1 MLNIHSFDLNFFSI
15 CWQITALHIYSVNT
29 WDKWKSKQRNLEGN
43 HKRENLLL
51 VFTLRHK
58 ILKSKFNR
66 PAKLS
71 MPLGVRWTKN
81 IPFCKFP
88 AWLCPSFLK
97 QSILNIWFLRP
108 VWYQA
113 ECRDKVVLIQKRPF
127 LQIPNVHSQC
137 TYCCLCKSIIDYEP
151 KVVAINSKIK
161 FQMVS
166 LTSWRPYLC
175 PSEGHKIN
183 MVSPYWVL

>member
-1 MLNIHSFDLNFFSI
+1 
-15 CWQITALHIYSVNT
+15 
-29 WDKWKSKQRNLEGN
+29 
-43 HKRENLLL
+43 
-51 VFTLRHK
+51 
-58 ILKSKFNR
+58 
-66 PAKLS
+66 

-81 IPFCKFP
+81 IYFCKFP

-127 LQIPNVHSQC
+127 LSIFADWTN
-137 TYCCLCKSIIDYEP
+137 CCLFKSITDHEP

-166 LTSWRPYLC
+166 LTSRRPYLC
-175 PSEGHKIN
+175 PSEGHKYGVSILSIIN
-183 MVSPYWVL
+183 LCGKFRQITRKRCTAQTWDLDKLFIYLSSIISEIHSFCRWMVWILFFYCVTVKTTKCKSIA